1 MANILNLEYPISIV
15 AADGTTQW
23 QGFGYVHAT
32 IEHAVNGETSASIA
46 AGQAVAWD
54 TGGSMRVHT
63 PDRTLAN
70 GPLKQVM
77 KVKLATSTGDLDQFA
92 GVALRPAVVGERV
105 LIATTG
111 SVVPV
116 KTTAA
121 GTVRQNCI
129 RSATAGS
136 ITPQDNLD
144 TAPRGALGKVV
155 KIAGKTGGDTDS
167 GSESYLICA
176 VHIK

>member
-23 QGFGYVHAT
+23 QGFGYVHST
-32 IEHAVNGETSASIA
+32 IEHAVNGEASAAIA

-63 PDRTLAN
+63 PDRTLAS

-77 KVKLATSTGDLDQFA
+77 KVKLSTSTGDIDQFA
-92 GVALRPAVVGERV
+92 GVALRPAIVGERV
-105 LIATTG
+105 LIAAAG

-136 ITPQDNLD
+136 ITPQDALD
-144 TAPRGALGKVV
+144 TAPRGNLGKVV
-155 KIAGKTGGDTDS
+155 KIAGSTGGDTDS
-167 GSESYLICA
+167 GSASYLICA
-176 VHIK
+176 VNPR